1 MTKYKS
7 LVMDLKP
14 FTTSELI
21 LMRKLLFDFLLRK
34 HSNKASLVLKLRQ
47 KYFAK
52 VVVREDNATMAAG

>member
-1 MTKYKS
+1 
-7 LVMDLKP
+7 MDLKP

-47 KYFAK
+47 KCFAK